1 MITLLNL
8 HNIKG
13 LIKKY
18 KTILGEFAINI
29 LSFSLLIVA
38 QQIIA
43 LPVISRSYD
52 ADQFGKIVI
61 AFGITNIIT
70 SMFGFSIG
78 SARYLDQKFYNSLY
92 LKLLIK
98 SSVLLVLISFIIYY
112 YLFSSNY
119 IDSLIYSIICLL
131 GSIRYFFLSEY
142 RIKDT
147 HNWVFKQNLY
157 YFIGILFSFLLFY
170 FQRNWLLVFLIAEII
185 SVSFSYYNLHK
196 NNFFKLFKDNSSL
209 KLANTTHLIINNG
222 AGYSLMYYDRFV
234 IYPILGAANV
244 SLYYSAAISSKI
256 GGLIINPLSNF
267 ILGKLARKKDES
279 NTRAIKLVILGSVFG
294 SILYFILSIITTPI
308 LVAILY
314 PSFLAKIEGVFVP
327 ICLGA
332 AIMGGVS
339 ILKPVVMKCM
349 GAKYYNRLFM
359 LYGVV
364 LIVLSILLCIKY
376 SLLGVAIG
384 NTISSAS
391 LYIWL
396 LISLKKYSHDKKN
409 DVLTDL

>member
-112 YLFSSNY
+112 NLFSSNY

-222 AGYSLMYYDRFV
+222 AAYSLMYYDRFV

-339 ILKPVVMKCM
+339 ILKPVVMKYM

-359 LYGVV
+359 VYGVV

-384 NTISSAS
+384 NTISSAL

-396 LISLKKYSHDKKN
+396 LISLKKYSLDKKN